1 MDLYKLGS
9 LFLNI
14 SIGMICLG
22 AIVRLIVALT
32 YFKRNGSRPLTG
44 MQRATLRKSVLPI
57 AIVALLF
64 GVASLVLLLIC

>member
-9 LFLNI
+9 LFLDI

-22 AIVRLIVALT
+22 AIVRMIVALT
-32 YFKRNGSRPLTG
+32 YFKRNGRKTLTG